1 MSLVGYSL
9 VAPDGSIMKTW
20 PAVPQRLDLPGLVIV
35 HAPALGPQPGGHR
48 LVECH
53 EANPDPG
60 DGSVAVSYGEVY
72 DEVADRVTRTSVWRL
87 PVPQQVT
94 IFQARAALRA
104 AELFT
109 AAEAA
114 ITALQNVEATDAWAR
129 ASVVTRTS
137 ALVNS
142 LGPQLGLT
150 DQQIDDLFR
159 AAAVIEV

>member
-1 MSLVGYSL
+1 MIGYSL
-9 VAPDGSIMKTW
+9 VAPAGTIVKTW
-20 PAVPQRLDLPGLVIV
+20 PMSPPRLDLPGPVIV

-53 EANPDPG
+53 ETNPDPG
-60 DGSVAVSYGEVY
+60 DGSIAASYGEVY
-72 DEVADRVTRTSVWRL
+72 DAVADRVTRPSVWTL
-87 PVPQQVT
+87 PVPQEVT

-104 AELFT
+104 AGLFT

>member
-1 MSLVGYSL
+1 MSLVGFSL

-20 PAVPQRLDLPGLVIV
+20 PAVPRRLDLPGPIIV

-60 DGSVAVSYGEVY
+60 DGSVAASYAQVY
-72 DEVADRVTRTSVWRL
+72 DEVADRVMRTSTWVL
-87 PVPQQVT
+87 LVPQEVT

-104 AELFT
+104 AGLFT

-114 ITALQNVEATDAWAR
+114 ITALQNVEATDAWSR

-150 DQQIDDLFR
+150 DAEIDNLFR
-159 AAAVIEV
+159 SAAVIEV

>member
-1 MSLVGYSL
+1 MAG
-9 VAPDGSIMKTW
+9 VAAADRSSGP
-20 PAVPQRLDLPGLVIV
+20 VIV
-35 HAPALGPQPGGHR
+35 HAPGLGPQPGGHR

-53 EANPDPG
+53 EANPNPG
-60 DGSVAVSYGEVY
+60 DGSVAASYGQVY
-72 DEVADRVTRTSVWRL
+72 DEVADRVMRTSTWVL
-87 PVPQQVT
+87 PVPQEVT

-104 AELFT
+104 AGLFT
-109 AAEAA
+109 AAEAGVM
-114 ITALQNVEATDAWAR
+114 ALNDPEATDAWAR

-159 AAAVIEV
+159 QAVLIEV